1 MRALLLVLSLT
12 SLAACGWTPPGG
24 GQDAGGGSDG
34 GGSDGGA
41 GGSGGNNG
49 DAGFGPPITA
59 ANETWTFVA
68 FPEARCGNGTST
80 GLAVNLTSRSS
91 DVVIYLQGGGACW
104 EPGNCYV
111 IPTTTHFTDTMDE
124 AAVLAEARQNN
135 FLFDR
140 TRADNPFRDASFVY
154 VPYCTGDLHGGTRQ
168 HTYSALGQTRF
179 GHHVGALNV
188 AAFLSRLVPTFS
200 QARRV
205 WLTGASAGGFGAV
218 INWWRVQQAFGATRV
233 DVLDDS
239 GLLVDPADAR
249 YATMRDN
256 WGLQFPPGCAA
267 CDAGFSGFLG
277 ATAGVSGPAQLALL
291 AYQQDNVVALYFGL
305 TGAQLEQRVN
315 ALRPAMAANQK
326 SYQVSGTAHVLL
338 GQNPLP
344 RADGGLLLTDWLARF
359 AARDGGWDHQ
369 GP

>member
-1 MRALLLVLSLT
+1 MRSFALAGLLALFS
-12 SLAACGWTPPGG
+12 AGCGCGPFLPGPTDGGSGG
-24 GQDAGGGSDG
+24 GNDGGGGSDG
-34 GGSDGGA
+34 G
-41 GGSGGNNG
+41 SGG
-49 DAGFGPPITA
+49 DAGLGAPITA

-68 FPEARCGNGTST
+68 FPEAKCGNGTPT
-80 GLAVNLTSRSS
+80 GIAVNLTNRST

-111 IPTTTHFTDTMDE
+111 IPTTTHFSDTVDE
-124 AAVLAEARQNN
+124 AAVLNEARQSN

-168 HTYSALGQTRF
+168 HTYSAFGQTRT

-188 AAFLSRLVPTFS
+188 AAYLTRLVPTFQS
-200 QARRV
+200 AGRV
-205 WLTGASAGGFGAV
+205 WLAGASAGGFGAV
-218 INWWRVQQAFGATRV
+218 INWWRVQQAFGAVRV

-239 GLLVDPADAR
+239 GLLVDPGDGR
-249 YATMRDN
+249 YVTMRDN
-256 WGLQFPPGCAA
+256 WGLQFPPGCAG
-267 CDAGFSGFLG
+267 CDAGFSGFL
-277 ATAGVSGPAQLALL
+277 ANTAGASGDSQLALL
-291 AYQQDNVVALYFGL
+291 AYQQDGVIGLYFAL
-305 TGAQLEQRVN
+305 SGAQLEQRVN
-315 ALRPAMAANQK
+315 AMRAAMAPNQK
-326 SYQVSGTAHVLL
+326 SYQVPGNAHVLL

-344 RADGGLLLTDWLARF
+344 RPDGGQLLTDWLARF